1 MFVFLKLSPVYLIF
15 CLSFEE
21 CSGKSL
27 VYEGESFMIR
37 ALFEKPRMEE
47 LFQNQTR

>member
-1 MFVFLKLSPVYLIF
+1 MFVFLKLSPMYLIF
-15 CLSFEE
+15 FLPFEE

-27 VYEGESFMIR
+27 VYEGESFMIG

-47 LFQNQTR
+47 LFQSQTC